1 MQQRDDALTPED
13 RELLAMI
20 DQRPFAPVPIDD
32 DLLARLVHLGLIE
45 DGDEHPRLTADGRAA
60 LVARR

>member
-20 DQRPFAPVPIDD
+20 DQRAFGPIPIDD
-32 DLLARLVHLGLIE
+32 DLLARLVRLGLIE
-45 DGDEHPRLTADGRAA
+45 DGDAHPMLTARGRAA
-60 LVARR
+60 LAAPR